1 MRPRIASVQPMALRN
16 LRGFHSSKL
25 NTIRQIS
32 FATTTTSHLLINH
45 EVGLLKPLFV
55 AWRYSGFPEKWPFS
69 ADSEFPQNG
78 VFSNFNSPRWECRAI
93 YQSLLCRR
101 FEIKSP
107 NSR

>member
-55 AWRYSGFPEKWPFS
+55 TWRYSGFPEKWPFS
-69 ADSEFPQNG
+69 ADSEFPRNG
-78 VFSNFNSPRWECRAI
+78 VSGNSLAVRDGRPTVLATHG
-93 YQSLLCRR
+93 S
-101 FEIKSP
+101 
-107 NSR
+107 

>member
-1 MRPRIASVQPMALRN
+1 MALRN

-55 AWRYSGFPEKWPFS
+55 TWRYSGFPEKWPFS
-69 ADSEFPQNG
+69 AGSDFPRNG
-78 VFSNFNSPRWECRAI
+78 ILSNLPWHPRGNLPKMRLFRNFVLSDDDIC
-93 YQSLLCRR
+93 QC
-101 FEIKSP
+101 
-107 NSR
+107 